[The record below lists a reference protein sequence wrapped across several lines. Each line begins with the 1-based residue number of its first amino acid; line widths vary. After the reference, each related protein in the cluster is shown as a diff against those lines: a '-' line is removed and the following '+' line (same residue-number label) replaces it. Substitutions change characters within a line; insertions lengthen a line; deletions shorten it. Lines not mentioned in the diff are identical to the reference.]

1 MGNPDFSA
9 LDRTRQPGGGSL
21 GPNSNT
27 GQKGSQLAAPIIDW
41 CSVTFPPLTLKNLGL
56 SSYHDLIAEC
66 FGTKGKV
73 VLGVIEEKRWNF
85 FPWSAVMIDETGT
98 LCGRLGLSEAG
109 DVHIS
114 LTGQGC
120 KHVASWVRVREVVEK
135 TKAHLTRLDIAVDDF
150 AGAEINVAT
159 FVELVKADAFT
170 SRGRPPNCQL
180 IDDFDS
186 GKGKTLYIGQ
196 RGYKQ
201 LCIYEK
207 GKQLGDPDSDYCR
220 AELRL
225 YNKHHVINPA
235 ALTDPGIFFAG
246 AYDVLASF
254 VKGEVAK
261 LDAKERRDNPTAVA
275 MVASL
280 KLQAGTSIDLLI
292 KAFGED
298 AITVIVEQVA
308 RPGRPGRF
316 KSFVGDLPAY
326 LRTHLQKDPDE

>member
-1 MGNPDFSA
+1 MA
-9 LDRTRQPGGGSL
+9 ADRTFPRSEPAGRL
-21 GPNSNT
+21 VGPESNT

-41 CSVTFPPLTLKNLGL
+41 CSVTFPPFTLKNLGL
-56 SSYHDLIAEC
+56 SSYHELLAEC
-66 FGTKGKV
+66 FGTSGKV

-85 FPWSAVMIDETGT
+85 FPWSAVMVDETGT

-120 KHVASWVRVREVVEK
+120 KHVASWARARACIEK
-135 TKAHLTRLDIAVDDF
+135 AKGRLTRVDIAVDDF
-150 AGAEINVAT
+150 AGTDINVAT

-170 SRGRPPNCQL
+170 SRGRPPTCQL
-180 IDDFDS
+180 VDDFDS

-201 LCIYEK
+201 LVIYEK
-207 GKQLGDPDSDYCR
+207 GRQLGDPESGYCR

-235 ALTDPGIFFAG
+235 ALTEPGIFFAG
-246 AYDVLASF
+246 AYDVLHSF
-254 VKGEVAK
+254 VHGEVAK
-261 LDAKERRDNPTAVA
+261 LDAKERRDNPSAVA

-280 KLQAGTSIDLLI
+280 KRQSGSSIGLLI
-292 KAFGED
+292 EAFGED
-298 AITVIVEQVA
+298 AITVICEQIA

-326 LRTHLQKDPDE
+326 LRTHLQKPPEDEL